1 LEIVTYLANKRKIEN
16 HFKPRGI
23 KPLDFEII
31 AAILLIF
38 QETGPVRVRL
48 MCDKIGYIQN
58 IMYPNMMRLVKKG
71 YLEKHKSQA
80 NQAKKVPGFGPVYLY
95 TVTGKG
101 WMLMEEYD
109 KLTMKYLKE

>member
-1 LEIVTYLANKRKIEN
+1 MEIVTYLANKRKIEK
-16 HFKPRGI
+16 HFKPRGVI
-23 KPLDFEII
+23 PLDFEII

-38 QETGPVRVRL
+38 NETGPVRVKL

-58 IMYPNMMRLVKKG
+58 IMYPNMRRLVKQG
-71 YLEKHKSQA
+71 YLEKHKTQA
-80 NQAKKVPGFGPVYLY
+80 NQSKKAAGFGPIYLY